1 MRAWRSL
8 HSLPGNL
15 IHRFHHA
22 CFLQANVLR
31 VHWSASQPKQRVAR
45 GHLTVKKKK
54 MMMTQGRARTMARMS
69 EKPRLQLAAV
79 PQRLALHSRR
89 CPVPGSSWVPLRA
102 MCART
107 PDLSRCVCVCTV
119 QAQQRWC
126 AEAGCRKSPSPVCS
140 AALLQFDTTEHQDL
154 SDRLRAVSV
163 HARKGP
169 FSQRN
174 CLL

>member
-69 EKPRLQLAAV
+69 EKPRLQLAAA

-126 AEAGCRKSPSPVCS
+126 AGAGFRKPPLTCLLCFLVPVRHDG
-140 AALLQFDTTEHQDL
+140 AP
-154 SDRLRAVSV
+154 R
-163 HARKGP
+163 
-169 FSQRN
+169 SQRQAQS
-174 CLL
+174 CECTCQEGAVFPT